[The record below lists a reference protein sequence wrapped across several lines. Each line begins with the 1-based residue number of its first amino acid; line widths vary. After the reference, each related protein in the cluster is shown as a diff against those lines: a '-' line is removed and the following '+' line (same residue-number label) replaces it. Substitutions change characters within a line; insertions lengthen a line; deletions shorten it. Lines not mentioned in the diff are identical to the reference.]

1 MQRANDKIDK
11 NNIKLIALCQAT
23 VPENAEGFSGDE
35 ESFTYKALLDCCLSS
50 SNLLELVNNRMEQL
64 QYLYQGG
71 SLLDIVDCMCI
82 C

>member
-1 MQRANDKIDK
+1 M
-11 NNIKLIALCQAT
+11 CQAT
-23 VPENAEGFSGDE
+23 VPENPEGFSGDE